1 MGFCFDT
8 NMKKILTTLQGI
20 KSDTPPIWLMR
31 QAGRYLPEY
40 LATRAKAGSFLDLC
54 YTPEWAAEVT
64 MQPLRRFQFDA
75 AILFSDIL
83 VVPHAL
89 GQTLTFAENHGPQL
103 GEMPLDLTFE
113 ASIFHNKLQPVYQS
127 IEAIR
132 QGLKKEEYED
142 TALIGFSGSPWT
154 LACYMVDRKGSKDF
168 ATTRLM
174 ALREEEKF
182 QALIDI
188 LVKAVSE
195 YCIQQINHGAE
206 IIQLFDSWAG
216 VLPENQFFKW
226 VIRPTEQI
234 VKNIRK
240 IHPHTPI
247 IGFPKGAGLLYLDY
261 VKICQVSGVGL
272 DAQTPL
278 NWVQEHLQPLVPV
291 QGNLDPFI
299 LAAGGSNL
307 LKEADNII
315 SKLGEYPFIFNL
327 GHGIDKSTPPEHV
340 LQLVNY
346 IRNRK
351 NG

>member
-1 MGFCFDT
+1 
-8 NMKKILTTLQGI
+8 MKKIVSTLQGI
-20 KSDTPPIWLMR
+20 KSDIPPIWLMR

-54 YTPEWAAEVT
+54 YSPELATEVT
-64 MQPLRRFQFDA
+64 LQPIRRFKFDA

-83 VVPHAL
+83 VVPQAL
-89 GQTLTFAENHGPQL
+89 GQELSFAENHGPQL
-103 GEMPLDLTFE
+103 GELPKEMIFDTVKFHRKLDV
-113 ASIFHNKLQPVYQS
+113 VYQAVES
-127 IEAIR
+127 IR
-132 QGLKKEEYED
+132 TSLKMEEFED

-154 LACYMVDRKGSKDF
+154 LACYMIDRKGSKDF
-168 ATTRLM
+168 AATRLM

-182 QALIDI
+182 QSLIDI
-188 LVKAVSE
+188 LIKAVSE
-195 YCIQQINHGAE
+195 YCIHQINHGAE

-216 VLPENQFFKW
+216 VLPESQFLKW
-226 VIRPTEQI
+226 VIEPTTQI

-240 IHPHTPI
+240 IYPDTPI

-261 VKICQVSGVGL
+261 VNKCQVTGVGL

-278 NWVQEHLQPLVPV
+278 SWAQEHLQPLLTV

-299 LAAGGSNL
+299 LATSGPAL
-307 LKEADNII
+307 FKEIDKII
-315 SKLGEYPFIFNL
+315 SKLDGYPFIFNL
-327 GHGIDKSTPPEHV
+327 GHGIDKSTPPDHV
-340 LQLVNY
+340 SQLVNY